1 MMELC
6 DKVQLIQQEIQRL
19 LEKKGRLIV
28 AIDGRCGSG
37 KSTLAAALQ
46 EQYGYP
52 VVHMDDFFLRPEQ
65 RTAERLA
72 TPGENVDHERFLAE
86 VLSPLAAGEPVTYRP
101 FSCKTMTLSDPMALP
116 CAAVTVV
123 EGSYACHP
131 TLRDYYDLRVFLDV
145 DGKTQMD
152 RILRRSGPEKA
163 EEFRRRWIPLE
174 ELYFNSLD
182 VAAHCDLIL
191 K

>member
-52 VVHMDDFFLRPEQ
+52 VVHMDDFFLRSEQ

-72 TPGENVDHERFLAE
+72 TPGEYHNYNKKKVINQSITFIHHL
-86 VLSPLAAGEPVTYRP
+86 VHNYHHYL
-101 FSCKTMTLSDPMALP
+101 
-116 CAAVTVV
+116 
-123 EGSYACHP
+123 
-131 TLRDYYDLRVFLDV
+131 
-145 DGKTQMD
+145 Q
-152 RILRRSGPEKA
+152 
-163 EEFRRRWIPLE
+163 
-174 ELYFNSLD
+174 NN
-182 VAAHCDLIL
+182 
-191 K
+191 

>member
-52 VVHMDDFFLRPEQ
+52 VVHMDDFFLRPQQ

-86 VLSPLAAGEPVTYRP
+86 VLSPLAVGEPVTYRP

-174 ELYFNSLD
+174 ELYFTSLD